1 MKDLQ
6 KHIAAT
12 YTTLRLGI
20 AVLAIALPFVL
31 WIGGYFRAGESLAQS
46 MSAYYY
52 VGKGVMRD
60 EFVGVLFAV
69 GAFLYLYKGYTKLEN
84 YALNLAG
91 IFLVGV
97 AVFPM
102 EWACGD
108 ACGKY
113 SPHGTFAVL
122 FFVCI
127 AYVCIFR
134 ASDTLSL
141 IADPLKVARYKRMY
155 RVIGAGMIA
164 APAAAVVLTTVLDQ
178 RPANSTV
185 FFVEAAGVLV
195 FASYWILK
203 SREIALSNSERA
215 ALEGKLAAPEPGV
228 AGAFKQ
234 APVQPKAPPPNPP
247 PAAAAAA

>member
-20 AVLAIALPFVL
+20 AVLAMALPLVL
-31 WIGGYFRAGESLAQS
+31 WIGGYLRAGEPLAQS

-52 VGKGVMRD
+52 VGNGVMRD
-60 EFVGVLFAV
+60 EFVGVLFGV

-91 IFLVGV
+91 IFLACV
-97 AVFPM
+97 ALFPKAGPAKVFGLPV
-102 EWACGD
+102 
-108 ACGKY
+108 
-113 SPHGTFAVL
+113 HGTSAVL
-122 FFVCI
+122 FFACI

-141 IADPLKVARYKRMY
+141 INDPSKVDRYKKLY
-155 RVIGAGMIA
+155 RWIGVGMIA
-164 APAAAVVLTTVLDQ
+164 APAAAVVLTSVLDQ

-215 ALEGKLAAPEPGV
+215 ALEGKLAVPEPGV

-234 APVQPKAPPPNPP
+234 APVQPKAQSAPITP
-247 PAAAAAA
+247 PATATAA